1 MTELTDVLQ
10 KHEAGEKY
18 YICFKEFNDF
28 ENLKA
33 RDHCLYTLILRS
45 NPQQLHPEISNTR
58 LQLHCFSQ
66 PKSSRSSSVHQG
78 ARKNV

>member
-33 RDHCLYTLILRS
+33 RNDCLYTFILRS
-45 NPQQLHPEISNTR
+45 NPQQLHPEIEISNTR
-58 LQLHCFSQ
+58 LQSYCFFTT
-66 PKSSRSSSVHQG
+66 
-78 ARKNV
+78 